1 MARSRN
7 DYNGRPSRVVV
18 LGLGRFGAS
27 LALELVRRGTDVLG
41 VDVDPRVVQRFADE
55 LTHTAVADTTDE
67 EALRQLDVPDF
78 QRAVVAIGDDLE
90 ASILTTAV
98 LVDLRIPNIWAKAV
112 SRQHGRIL
120 ERVGAHHVVLPEHEM
135 GERVA
140 HLVTGRMLDYI
151 EFEDDFAMVKTSP
164 PGDVVGKP
172 LSQTRVRSR
181 DRITVVGVKRPGED
195 FTYATESTVLQPE
208 DLLIV
213 SGKIDDV
220 EAFADRT

>member
-1 MARSRN
+1 
-7 DYNGRPSRVVV
+7 VVV
-18 LGLGRFGAS
+18 LGMGRFGAS
-27 LALELVRRGTDVLG
+27 LALELVRRGTEVLG
-41 VDVDPRVVQRFADE
+41 VDSKQRVVQRFADE
-55 LTHTAVADTTDE
+55 LTHIAVADTTDP
-67 EALRQLDVPDF
+67 EALRQLDVPDY
-78 QRAVVAIGDDLE
+78 QRAVVGIGNDLE

-98 LVDLRIPNIWAKAV
+98 LVDLGLPNIWAKAV

-164 PGDVVGKP
+164 PRDIVGRP
-172 LSQTRVRSR
+172 LSDTGVRTR

-195 FTYATESTVLQPE
+195 FTYATENTVLQPE
-208 DLLIV
+208 DLLII

>member
-1 MARSRN
+1 MVRTKNSHH
-7 DYNGRPSRVVV
+7 GRQGRVVV

-27 LALELVRRGTDVLG
+27 LALELVRRGTEVLG
-41 VDVDPRVVQRFADE
+41 VDSNQRVVQKFADG
-55 LTHTAVADTTDE
+55 LTHTAMADTTDI
-67 EALRQLDVPDF
+67 EALRQLDVPDY
-78 QRAVVAIGDDLE
+78 QRAVVGIGNDLE

-98 LVDLRIPNIWAKAV
+98 LVDLGIPNIWAKAI

-151 EFEDDFAMVKTSP
+151 EFEHDFAMIKTSP
-164 PGDVVGKP
+164 PRDVVGRP
-172 LSQTRVRSR
+172 LSETGVRSR

-195 FTYATESTVLQPE
+195 FTYATETTVLQPE

-220 EAFADRT
+220 EAFAERT

>member
-1 MARSRN
+1 M
-7 DYNGRPSRVVV
+7 V

-27 LALELVRRGTDVLG
+27 LASELVRRGTEVLG
-41 VDVDPRVVQRFADE
+41 VDSKQRVVQGFADE
-55 LTHTAVADTTDE
+55 LTHSAVADTTDI
-67 EALRQLDVPDF
+67 EALRQLDVPDY
-78 QRAVVAIGDDLE
+78 QRAVVGIGTDLE

-98 LVDLRIPNIWAKAV
+98 LVDLGIPNIWAKAI

-164 PGDVVGKP
+164 PPDVVGRP
-172 LSQTRVRSR
+172 LSETHVRNR
-181 DRITVVGVKRPGED
+181 DRITVVGVKRPGEG
-195 FTYATESTVLQPE
+195 FTYATENTVLQAQ

-220 EAFADRT
+220 EAFADRS